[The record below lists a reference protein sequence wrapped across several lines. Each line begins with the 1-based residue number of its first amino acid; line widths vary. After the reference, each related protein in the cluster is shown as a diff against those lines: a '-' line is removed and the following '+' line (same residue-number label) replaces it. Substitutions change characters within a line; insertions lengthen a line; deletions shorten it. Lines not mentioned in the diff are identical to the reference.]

1 MFNIY
6 RAYLGTIATFCT
18 AFNVSIPL
26 RNVLY
31 IRNRSTIIVDRF
43 ICVIL
48 DIVTGV
54 LHIGYIIAAHTHV
67 TLFDDNVRIA
77 VPFFRGDRDTSIR

>member
-1 MFNIY
+1 M
-6 RAYLGTIATFCT
+6 GTAATFRT
-18 AFNVSIPL
+18 ASNVSIPL

-31 IRNRSTIIVDRF
+31 IRNRSAVIVDRGAG
-43 ICVIL
+43 VIIIHL
-48 DIVTGV
+48 VTGV
-54 LHIGYIIAAHTHV
+54 LHIGYVVVAHTHV